1 MFRPPR
7 MQPSVAL
14 PCSYSRRIAPAPRL
28 AASRV
33 FVPTTS
39 SYFPLVSPPTLPAA
53 GRQVPRPQ
61 NAPALLRPGRGSE
74 ASAECSPD
82 PAPLPTPSRVM
93 EFRRKFLPPLLL
105 VLRDPAHWNRPG
117 AEKSCPPG
125 PERPLCLA
133 TTGDSWGPLA

>member
-7 MQPSVAL
+7 MQPSL

-39 SYFPLVSPPTLPAA
+39 SYFPLVSPPAA
-53 GRQVPRPQ
+53 GRQVPRPV
-61 NAPALLRPGRGSE
+61 NAPALLRPRGGSE

-82 PAPLPTPSRVM
+82 PATLPTRSRVI
-93 EFRRKFLPPLLL
+93 EFRRKLLPLLLL

-117 AEKSCPPG
+117 AGKSCPPG
-125 PERPLCLA
+125 PERPLWFR
-133 TTGDSWGPLA
+133 TKGDSWGRLA